1 MKAKAL
7 LFIVIIDVLTVSS
20 NAAIFGV
27 IAGYCACQQG
37 DQVLLSRFLD
47 LGGVRGDQGKY
58 FRGKFSKMKVL
69 FRK

>member
-27 IAGYCACQQG
+27 IAGYCACQAACNAAWVTCLAG
-37 DQVLLSRFLD
+37 
-47 LGGVRGDQGKY
+47 LGLVAGISFNYSEFEKII
-58 FRGKFSKMKVL
+58 FS
-69 FRK
+69 FI